1 MAARAAAHAG
11 PGVTTGRGAGAVVPV
26 RCRGD
31 RPPGA
36 SPCRRAGRSRR
47 HPVESRDAGG
57 IPASRAGCAAAS
69 VSGSG
74 DGCGSGRGRRIMMP
88 CILVFGMP
96 RSGTTWVGKLFDSH
110 PDTLYRHEPDSARQL
125 DVPMFAGMG
134 ADAGCHRRQ
143 LEKFV
148 ASMPRL
154 RAPRVVGKRPL
165 FPKHYQS
172 AAGLLAY
179 RASVAAAKVAGRVRR
194 DFPCPYRPAA
204 THHGRARL
212 VWKSIESP
220 GRLGA
225 CMTAL
230 PQARAVYLM
239 RHPCGYVASV
249 LRGRRGHHLGAAA
262 ASDPFWHMKLLL
274 ATPAGRAHG
283 LELDDIRRLAPEEQL
298 AWRWVLTQE
307 TVLSD
312 VAGS

>member
-1 MAARAAAHAG
+1 
-11 PGVTTGRGAGAVVPV
+11 
-26 RCRGD
+26 
-31 RPPGA
+31 
-36 SPCRRAGRSRR
+36 
-47 HPVESRDAGG
+47 
-57 IPASRAGCAAAS
+57 
-69 VSGSG
+69 
-74 DGCGSGRGRRIMMP
+74 
-88 CILVFGMP
+88 
-96 RSGTTWVGKLFDSH
+96 
-110 PDTLYRHEPDSARQL
+110 
-125 DVPMFAGMG
+125 
-134 ADAGCHRRQ
+134 
-143 LEKFV
+143 
-148 ASMPRL
+148 
-154 RAPRVVGKRPL
+154 
-165 FPKHYQS
+165 
-172 AAGLLAY
+172 
-179 RASVAAAKVAGRVRR
+179 
-194 DFPCPYRPAA
+194 
-204 THHGRARL
+204 HHGRARL

-312 VAGS
+312 VAGSDRVLVMRYEDICAEPVAATRRMFAFTGLEWAASTEAFIHACTRHAESDYYSVFKNPRVSARRWREELPASAVDRVRAILERSYLQGFYNEAPDVEVLNVRAAGAAS